1 MSIKEDIE
9 KVQKK
14 VNAVEKKSFA
24 MEVLQYSKQ
33 QQLQDA
39 NKRLFVVW
47 LVTFIAFIGLLGYTI
62 YLLNDIGTIETTT
75 QEVSQ
80 ENTDGTN
87 NFVGNDNH
95 RLEDMYVV
103 MNSLVN
109 DYQSVVNPEEVE
121 TYIKMAH
128 AWLDDV
134 DGKQNKVWW
143 YFVK

>member
-9 KVQKK
+9 KVQEK
-14 VNAVEKKSFA
+14 VNVVEEKSFA

-39 NKRLFVVW
+39 NKRLFIVW
-47 LVTFIAFIGLLGYTI
+47 LITFIAFVGLLGYTI

-87 NFVGNDNH
+87 NFIGNDGDITNG
-95 RLEDMYVV
+95 
-103 MNSLVN
+103 NSKDKTN
-109 DYQSVVNPEEVE
+109 
-121 TYIKMAH
+121 
-128 AWLDDV
+128 
-134 DGKQNKVWW
+134 
-143 YFVK
+143 